1 MIMSFSLVSCKAPIS
16 GALQETQTLQSVTSA
31 GELSQ
36 QVIVKRTAH
45 GVPHVNAENL
55 EAAGFA
61 LGYVQME
68 DHAPRVIELLL
79 KARGEWAQHENL
91 PTIERAD
98 AIDDDAASR
107 LDYNRA
113 VETWPLLATDTRDFI
128 SGFTKGV
135 NRYIELNKAEFSQW
149 LNPKFTVYD
158 VHARNIVSPSNYS
171 IRIFLEAHEEKK
183 ALINKNRQINTAEKH
198 STDATNRVQQSV
210 WANLAARAQT
220 PNSDVGSNVWAF
232 GPQRTVSGN
241 AILMRNPHLSWSAGY
256 YEAHIKVP
264 GKFNFYGDFRVGQAI
279 GIIGGFN
286 ERLGWSTTNNS
297 PDLDE
302 VYSFQADPNKPNH
315 YLLDGVS
322 HGLTKQVVNIN
333 YRYGSAMGSD
343 TREFWST
350 EYGPVILREDDKI
363 YVMKSAGDGE
373 FRTGEQFFKMMK
385 AQNLNQ
391 FKEAMQMRARI
402 SSNFTYADADGNIF
416 YVWNASMPNR
426 PHESGENKKAFHVT
440 SSKQMWQGF
449 TPWHQLPQLENPKG
463 SYLRNENDP
472 FHFTNL
478 NEVLLPENYPT
489 FYPQPRL
496 RLRSQLSSELIHNDE
511 KFTLEDIV
519 KLKHG
524 ERMLLADRVKPDLIE
539 AIEQSNPKGELAQAL
554 ALIKAWNNTAEKD
567 SRGSV
572 LFKTW
577 FNRYVETADE
587 LKVESSPESAGYAA
601 TPEKLFKQPWS
612 YTEPTTTPYGL
623 ADYER
628 ALTSF
633 QWAMDNAQQSYGAWN
648 VAWGDVH
655 RAVIGDLDLPVGGCA
670 GLLGCYR
677 VLWFDEHA
685 HNSQKRSVKGGDGWV
700 FAVEFGD
707 VPKAYSILAYGQS
720 TKETSP
726 YFNDQLRMFTNSE
739 MKRIVFTG
747 NDINMQIAKEYR
759 PGVEDNQSLI
769 DAESAYNISKLK

>member
-1 MIMSFSLVSCKAPIS
+1 MRYYIPLIIVTIGLVACKS
-16 GALQETQTLQSVTSA
+16 STHDSSHKGQTLQSALGASA
-31 GELSQ
+31 LSQ
-36 QVIVKRTAH
+36 QVLIKRTAH
-45 GVPHVNAENL
+45 GVPHVKAETL

-61 LGYVQME
+61 LGYLQME
-68 DHAPRVIELLL
+68 DHAPRVVELLL
-79 KARGEWAQHENL
+79 KARGEWAQHENV
-91 PTIERAD
+91 PTKDRAD

-113 VETWPLLATDTRDFI
+113 IETWPLLAADTRDFI

-135 NRYIELNKAEFSQW
+135 NRYIDLNEAEFTQW
-149 LNPKFTVYD
+149 LSPRFTVYD
-158 VHARNIVSPSNYS
+158 VHARNIISPSNYS
-171 IRIFLEAHEEKK
+171 IRTFLEAHEEKK
-183 ALINKNRQINTAEKH
+183 ALSANSKNSAA
-198 STDATNRVQQSV
+198 DAKSLLVSGNRAAQTV
-210 WANLAARAQT
+210 WANLAARAET
-220 PNSDVGSNVWAF
+220 PNPDVGSNVWAF

-256 YEAHIKVP
+256 YEAHLNVP
-264 GKFNFYGDFRVGQAI
+264 GKFNFYGDFRIGQAI

-302 VYSFQADPNKPNH
+302 VYSFQADPNKPDH
-315 YLLDGVS
+315 YILDGVA
-322 HGLTKQVVNIN
+322 HPITKKVVSVN
-333 YRYGSAMGSD
+333 YRFGNSMSSE

-350 EYGPVILREDDKI
+350 EHGPVILREDDKI

-385 AQNLNQ
+385 AQNLSQ
-391 FKEAMQMRARI
+391 WKAAMQMRARI
-402 SSNFTYADADGNIF
+402 SSNLTYADADGNIF

-426 PHESGENKKAFHVT
+426 PHESGENKNAFHVT
-440 SSKQMWQGF
+440 SSSQMWQGF
-449 TPWHQLPQLENPKG
+449 TRWDQLPQLENPKG
-463 SYLRNENDP
+463 DYLRNENDP

-478 NEVLLPENYPT
+478 NEVLLAENYPS

-496 RLRSQLSSELIHNDE
+496 RLRSQLSSELIHNDK
-511 KFTLEDIV
+511 KFTLEDVV
-519 KLKHG
+519 KLKHS
-524 ERMLLADRVKPDLIE
+524 ERMLMADRVKPDLIE
-539 AIEQSNPKGELAQAL
+539 AIEQSNPQGELAQAL
-554 ALIKAWNNTAEKD
+554 ALIKTWNNTAEKD

-577 FNRYVETADE
+577 WNRYVATADDE
-587 LKVESSPESAGYAA
+587 KVESSPESVGYAA

-612 YTEPTTTPYGL
+612 YNEPTTTPYGL

-633 QWAMDNAQQSYGAWN
+633 QWATDKAKQDFGAWDLM
-648 VAWGDVH
+648 WGDVH
-655 RAVIGDLDLPVGGCA
+655 RTVIGDVDLPVGGCA

-685 HNSQKRSVKGGDGWV
+685 KDKQKLTVSGGDGWV

-707 VPKAYSILAYGQS
+707 VPRAYSVLAYSQS
-720 TKETSP
+720 SRETSP
-726 YFNDQLRMFTNSE
+726 YFNDQLRMFTNGE
-739 MKRIVFTG
+739 MKTIVFTDV
-747 NDINMQIAKEYR
+747 DINRQIVREYR
-759 PGVEDNQSLI
+759 PGE
-769 DAESAYNISKLK
+769 E